1 MNETIKSKMKAKHIL
16 CKKYIQNGGFES
28 DFIFFENLI
37 TELNK
42 IIFSTK
48 TSYY

>member
-16 CKKYIQNGGFES
+16 CKKYIQNGGFEN

-37 TELNK
+37 TKLNK
-42 IIFSTK
+42 IIFSSK
-48 TSYY
+48 ASCY